1 MLLVVSLARRGAVGE
16 DQVDL
21 ELHELRSE
29 RGQAP
34 VVALRPPCLD
44 DEVLA
49 FDIAAL
55 LHAFAKGV
63 EEWTVGLW
71 RGRPEE
77 TDAVDFGRRL
87 GVRRQGRGQQ
97 HARGGEKHCGGE
109 APALD
114 RPHGRILSAREMSDG
129 AMRRASACEF
139 FVLRCLPPAVRL
151 TARMLA

>member
-1 MLLVVSLARRGAVGE
+1 
-16 DQVDL
+16 DL

-29 RGQAP
+29 GGQAP

-97 HARGGEKHCGGE
+97 HARGA

-114 RPHGRILSAREMSDG
+114 RPHGRILSAGEMSDG
-129 AMRRASACEF
+129 AMRRPSACEF